1 MKIGFIG
8 TGIMGS
14 SMAGHLMAAGHTLY
28 IYNRTRSKAEDLLAR
43 GAHWFDS
50 PIALAKASEVIITI
64 VGYPTDVEAMYLGES
79 GILQHAPKCCI
90 TIDMTTSSP
99 ELAKEMGIRVSAEAR
114 RQ

>member
-43 GAHWFDS
+43 GAYWFDS

-64 VGYPTDVEAMYLGES
+64 IGYPKDVEAMYLGES
-79 GILQHAPKCCI
+79 GNTRPKVASRL
-90 TIDMTTSSP
+90 T
-99 ELAKEMGIRVSAEAR
+99 
-114 RQ
+114 